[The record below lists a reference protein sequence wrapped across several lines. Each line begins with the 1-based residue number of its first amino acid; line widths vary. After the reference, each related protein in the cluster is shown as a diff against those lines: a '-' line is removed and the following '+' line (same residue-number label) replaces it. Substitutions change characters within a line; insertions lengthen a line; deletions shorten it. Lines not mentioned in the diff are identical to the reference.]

1 VRIAITGYAHEVNG
15 FADPVTR
22 GHGLDVSRTPGGL
35 AATWEAGPLVA
46 TLVGAGAE
54 VVELPVWEFGAS
66 GPLDGAGFRS
76 IVDDVVF
83 ALRGAVDAAPLDAVV
98 VLGHG
103 AGRTTDDTD
112 PDDTDPDDTDP
123 DGTDPDGTDPDGT
136 DPDGTFLHAVRGV
149 VGPSVPVVV
158 VLDFHANLSDAM
170 CDAVD
175 AVVGYRTNPH
185 VDIADRVAEAGRL
198 AVALAAGARTT
209 VVHARL
215 PMVLPQIAQLTTAH
229 EPFGEVLALP
239 AANATGPVRNVSV
252 FGGFS
257 LSDVECSGA
266 SVCVTVDEGR
276 DDHAAEVVRV
286 LARALVERRDRFR
299 LHATPLAEAVRIAAG
314 AASGAEPPVLLADVA
329 DNPGGGAP
337 ATSTFVLRGLL
348 DAAIGR
354 ATLGV
359 QCDPAVVEHAWRAG
373 IGATIE
379 AVFNRDRDLPLAPR
393 LAVTAEVVA
402 LTDAPLVPSRGVYA
416 GSTRHP
422 GRCCGLRI
430 GGPDGITV
438 GVSSAPV
445 QCADDDTLRH
455 CGLEPDR
462 ARVVVVKSRGHFR
475 AGFDHLFGDDRIV
488 EVGAPGV
495 ATPELHTLTWRHLPR
510 PVFPLDTLD
519 EHAWRVEPRRHRPA
533 SASPG
538 VRT

>member
-22 GHGLDVSRTPGGL
+22 GHGIDVSRAPGGL

-46 TLVGAGAE
+46 TLVVAGAE
-54 VVELPVWEFGAS
+54 IAELPVWEFGAS
-66 GPLDGAGFRS
+66 GPLDGDDFRS
-76 IVDDVVF
+76 IVDDVVL
-83 ALRGAVDAAPLDAVV
+83 ALRLAVAAAPIDAVV

-112 PDDTDPDDTDP
+112 PD
-123 DGTDPDGTDPDGT
+123 
-136 DPDGTFLHAVRGV
+136 GTFLRAVRRV
-149 VGPSVPVVV
+149 AGPSVPLVV

-198 AVALAAGARTT
+198 ALALAAGARTT

-215 PMVLPQIAQLTTAH
+215 PMVLPQIAQLTAAH

-239 AANATGPVRNVSV
+239 TATATGPVRNVSV

-257 LSDVECSGA
+257 LSDVECSGV
-266 SVCVTVDEGR
+266 SVCVTVDAGH
-276 DDHAAEVVRV
+276 DDHAAEVVGV
-286 LARALVERRDRFR
+286 LAHALVERRDRFR
-299 LHATPLAEAVRIAAG
+299 LHATPLAEAVRIAAR
-314 AASGAEPPVLLADVA
+314 AASGAAPPVLLADVA

-354 ATLGV
+354 TALGV
-359 QCDPAVVEHAWRAG
+359 QCDPAVVEHARQAG

-379 AVFNRDRDLPLAPR
+379 AVFNRDRDRSLAPR

-402 LTDAPLVPSRGVYA
+402 LTDAALVPTRGVYA

-455 CGLEPDR
+455 CGLDPER

-495 ATPELHTLTWRHLPR
+495 ATPELRTLTWYHLPR
-510 PVFPLDTLD
+510 PVFPLDVLD
-519 EHAWRVEPRRHRPA
+519 EHAWRVEPRRHRPLA
-533 SASPG
+533 APSSEVSP
-538 VRT
+538 